1 MARSVLDRISSINKP
16 VNRVESGVSPGNS
29 SVSGDRFVANSISFD
44 KLITLLYYTSNSL
57 AIVCQTSTKR
67 ESRSLAIG
75 REEASPSGINRRE
88 MNSRGGRGDDSGSGS
103 FLPGYGGRMLLV
115 NMAYG
120 FNM

>member
-88 MNSRGGRGDDSGSGS
+88 MNSRGGRRFGIGKFSAWIRGKDVARK
-103 FLPGYGGRMLLV
+103 YGLWV
-115 NMAYG
+115 QHVK
-120 FNM
+120 